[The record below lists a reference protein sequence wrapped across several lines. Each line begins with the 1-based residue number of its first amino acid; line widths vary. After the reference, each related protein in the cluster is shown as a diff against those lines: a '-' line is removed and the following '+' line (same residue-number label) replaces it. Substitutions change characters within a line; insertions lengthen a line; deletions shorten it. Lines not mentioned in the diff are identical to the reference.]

1 MLLIKFLHY
10 YAVIWLKVQELE
22 VVEEE
27 ELHVKV
33 LIPIHRIMLRTQFMD
48 YSCDFP
54 NYCEYKMPK
63 FLPFLHN

>member
-1 MLLIKFLHY
+1 M
-10 YAVIWLKVQELE
+10 WLKVQELE
-22 VVEEE
+22 VVGEEVKY
-27 ELHVKV
+27 VKV
-33 LIPIHRIMLRTQFMD
+33 LIPIHRIVLRTQFKG